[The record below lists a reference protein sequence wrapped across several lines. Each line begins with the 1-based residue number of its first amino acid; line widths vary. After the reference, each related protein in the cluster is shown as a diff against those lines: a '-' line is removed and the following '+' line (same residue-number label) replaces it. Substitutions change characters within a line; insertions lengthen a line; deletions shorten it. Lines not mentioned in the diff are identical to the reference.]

1 MAMHS
6 NREPAPRAPLVDH
19 SPDDRLLM
27 SLYLRRSGVEILTAS
42 NGEEA
47 LQIAAAKLPELVVL
61 DLMMQGMS
69 GFEVCKRI
77 KSILQPRDTGG
88 LPYRDRQSRRP
99 HQGIA
104 GRRR

>member
-6 NREPAPRAPLVDH
+6 NREPAPRVLLVDH

-47 LQIAAAKLPELVVL
+47 LQIAAAKLPEL
-61 DLMMQGMS
+61 GS
-69 GFEVCKRI
+69 
-77 KSILQPRDTGG
+77 ST
-88 LPYRDRQSRRP
+88 
-99 HQGIA
+99 
-104 GRRR
+104 